1 MHKIIKRGVGGPKIV
16 YFYGPGHV
24 GVACVPLVC
33 PIRDTRP
40 PNLSQPLRS
49 AQKLSLPNVTL
60 NKYKINMKNF
70 VEK

>member
-24 GVACVPLVC
+24 GVARVPLVC

-49 AQKLSLPNVTL
+49 AQSEIVFT
-60 NKYKINMKNF
+60 
-70 VEK
+70 